1 MEIID
6 IIPHKR
12 FDDKVVL
19 HMDNYER
26 HTISLEAVY
35 KRNLKKGKVIQKEE
49 FDAIIIEENYRS
61 GKTKALKYIE
71 RGDKTFSQVCEY
83 LDKKEYSP
91 QVIEKVMGFLLEY
104 DFINDERYAERYIK
118 ERKRTDGKNKIKY
131 ALKKKGINED
141 IITEKLLN
149 INEEEE
155 LEAIN
160 KIINKKI
167 HTLIKDGKDEYFI
180 KNKLY
185 SYISSKGFS
194 GDCVLK
200 SIKEAI
206 MENRD
211 LIYEYQ
217 SIKEEKDKENIM
229 DVASKRYTLLSKSET
244 NNMKLKKKL
253 YDFLLRKGYSY
264 EDIKGVVNKI
274 ISNE

>member
-6 IIPHKR
+6 IVPHKR
-12 FDDKVVL
+12 FENKVVVY
-19 HMDNYER
+19 MDNYEKY
-26 HTISLEAVY
+26 TLSLEAVY
-35 KRNLKKGKVIQKEE
+35 KRSLKKGRIIHKEE
-49 FDAIIIEENYRS
+49 FDAILIEENYRA

-71 RGDKTFSQVCEY
+71 RGDKTFSQVSEY
-83 LDKKEYSP
+83 LEKKEYSP

-104 DFINDERYAERYIK
+104 DFINDERYAERYVK

-141 IITEKLLN
+141 IITEKLLD

-160 KIINKKI
+160 KIVNKKI
-167 HTLIKDGKDEYFI
+167 QTLIRDGKDEYFI

-185 SYISSKGFS
+185 SYISTKGFY

-211 LIYEYQ
+211 LIYEHQ
-217 SIKEEKDKENIM
+217 RNKEEKDKENIM
-229 DVASKRYTLLSKSET
+229 DVASKRYALISKSES
-244 NNMKLKKKL
+244 NNLKLKKKL

-264 EDIKGVVNKI
+264 EDIKGVVNEI

>member
-19 HMDNYER
+19 HMDNYEKY
-26 HTISLEAVY
+26 TLSLEAVY
-35 KRNLKKGKVIQKEE
+35 KHNLKKEKMIHKEE
-49 FDAIIIEENYRS
+49 FDAIIIEENYRA

-71 RGDKTFSQVCEY
+71 RGDKTFSQVSGY
-83 LDKKEYSP
+83 LEKKEYSP
-91 QVIEKVMGFLLEY
+91 QVIEEVMKFLIEY

-118 ERKRTDGKNKIKY
+118 GRKRTDGKNKIKY

-160 KIINKKI
+160 KIVNKKI
-167 HTLIKDGKDEYFI
+167 LTLIKDGKDEYFI

-185 SYISSKGFS
+185 SYISSKGFY

>member
-12 FDDKVVL
+12 FENKVVVY
-19 HMDNYER
+19 MDNYEKY
-26 HTISLEAVY
+26 TISLETVY
-35 KRNLKKGKVIQKEE
+35 KRNFKKGKVIDKEE
-49 FDAIIIEENYRS
+49 FETIIIEENYIA

-83 LDKKEYSP
+83 LEKKEYSR
-91 QVIEKVMGFLLEY
+91 QVIEQVMKFLIEY
-104 DFINDERYAERYIK
+104 DFINDERYTERYIK
-118 ERKRTDGKNKIKY
+118 ERKRSDGKNKIKY

-141 IITEKLLN
+141 MIAEKILN

-160 KIINKKI
+160 KIVNQKI
-167 HTLIKDGKDEYFI
+167 HTLIKDGRDEYFI

-185 SYISSKGFS
+185 SYISSKGFY

-206 MENRD
+206 IENRD

-217 SIKEEKDKENIM
+217 SKNEEKDKENIM
-229 DVASKRYTLLSKSET
+229 DVASKRYALLSKSET

-264 EDIKGVVNKI
+264 EDIKGVVNEI

>member
-91 QVIEKVMGFLLEY
+91 QVIEEVMKFLIEY

-118 ERKRTDGKNKIKY
+118 ERKKTDGKNKIKY
-131 ALKKKGINED
+131 ALKKKGINEEV
-141 IITEKLLN
+141 ITEKLLN

-160 KIINKKI
+160 KIVNKKI
-167 HTLIKDGKDEYFI
+167 LTLIKDGKDEYFI

-185 SYISSKGFS
+185 SYISSKGFY